1 MAKLT
6 RADFMERLKT
16 FLGDDTSDEALT
28 LLEDANDSFE
38 EKEDDGEDWKKK
50 YEENDKEWRQKYRDR
65 FFNKSEDDN
74 EDDID
79 QPEEK
84 KSFNDLFKTE

>member
-38 EKEDDGEDWKKK
+38 EGDGVDWKQR
-50 YEENDKEWRQKYRDR
+50 YEDNDKEWRQKYKDR
-65 FFNKSEDDN
+65 FFNKSEEDDK
-74 EDDID
+74 EDDIE
-79 QPEEK
+79 QSEK
-84 KSFNDLFKTE
+84 KSFNDLFKVE

>member
-16 FLGDDTSDEALT
+16 FLGEDTSDEALT

-38 EKEDDGEDWKKK
+38 EGDGVDWKQK
-50 YEENDKEWRQKYRDR
+50 YEDNDKEWRQKYKDR
-65 FFNKSEDDN
+65 FFNKSEEDDK

-84 KSFNDLFKTE
+84 KSFNDLFKVE

>member
-16 FLGDDTSDEALT
+16 FLGEDTSDEALT

-38 EKEDDGEDWKKK
+38 EGDGVDWKQR
-50 YEENDKEWRQKYRDR
+50 YEDNDKEWRQKYKDR

-74 EDDID
+74 DDDID
-79 QPEEK
+79 EPEEK

>member
-6 RADFMERLKT
+6 REDFMERLKT
-16 FLGDDTSDEALT
+16 FLGDDTSDEALS
-28 LLEDANDSFE
+28 LIEDANDSFE
-38 EKEDDGEDWKKK
+38 EGDGVDWKQR
-50 YEENDKEWRQKYRDR
+50 YEDNDKEWRQKYKDR
-65 FFNKSEDDN
+65 FFNKSEEDDK

>member
-16 FLGDDTSDEALT
+16 FLGEDTSDEALT

-38 EKEDDGEDWKKK
+38 EGDGVDWKQK
-50 YEENDKEWRQKYRDR
+50 YEENDKEWRQKYKDR

-74 EDDID
+74 DDDID
-79 QPEEK
+79 EPEEK

>member
-16 FLGDDTSDEALT
+16 FLGEDTSDEALT

-38 EKEDDGEDWKKK
+38 EGDGVDWKQR
-50 YEENDKEWRQKYRDR
+50 YEENDKEWRQKYKDR

-74 EDDID
+74 DDDID
-79 QPEEK
+79 EPEEK
-84 KSFNDLFKTE
+84 KSFTDLFKTE

>member
-6 RADFMERLKT
+6 KEDFMERLKT
-16 FLGDDTSDEALT
+16 FLGEDTSDEALT
-28 LLEDANDSFE
+28 LIEDANDTFE
-38 EKEDDGEDWKKK
+38 DGDGVDWKQK
-50 YEENDKEWRQKYRDR
+50 YEDNDKEWRQKYKDR
-65 FFNKSEDDN
+65 FFNKSEEDDK